1 MRPPKNQIIENLYT
15 RGNEFLI
22 EKTYDNYVGHY
33 HSVFGK
39 NFIGATYNPK
49 SIALTSYSVNKQNAA
64 YNLSNIDPIYLK
76 LKPGVVNMVKKDEF
90 PITKVKYI
98 RNKED
103 IVEKWRY
110 FIQKTNVVNAPIDE
124 VDKNTFYKAQN
135 HSFYRAATIL
145 WKESLTSDSSLNE
158 AEKLIPGIR
167 LILEL
172 S

>member
-22 EKTYDNYVGHY
+22 ERTYDNYVGHY

-49 SIALTSYSVNKQNAA
+49 AIALTPYTTSKRNAA
-64 YNLSNIDPIYLK
+64 FNLSNIDPTYLK
-76 LKPGVVNMVKKDEF
+76 LKPGVINIVKKDEF
-90 PITKVKYI
+90 PITKIKYTKN
-98 RNKED
+98 RED
-103 IVEKWRY
+103 VIEKWRY

-124 VDKNTFYKAQN
+124 VDKNTFFRAQN
-135 HSFYRAATIL
+135 HPFYRAATIL
-145 WKESLTSDSSLNE
+145 WKESLTSDAALNE

-167 LILEL
+167 LVLEL